1 MKMKLIILSVF
12 LTLTRCTNNTPAV
25 TGNSSPPKPDSTHVK
40 SLSKERENVLNNI
53 VVEEKGGL
61 QITGAY
67 LTNES
72 GTLINPDNTVPL
84 GMPVYLTLQI
94 KKGWVVE
101 KGYVS
106 PGAVQIITT
115 NKGEPVLQSPDLFA
129 GVERIKAADAA
140 RLQLKTMITVTRSDI
155 SYYVVRFRVWDKW
168 GNGEAEGYYRL
179 RIKK

>member
-1 MKMKLIILSVF
+1 MKTKLIILLL
-12 LTLTRCTNNTPAV
+12 LTLTRCTNNTPAIS
-25 TGNSSPPKPDSTHVK
+25 GNSSSPKPDSTRVK
-40 SLSKERENVLNNI
+40 SSSSSRENILNNI

-67 LTNES
+67 LTSEA
-72 GTLINPDNTVPL
+72 GTLINPQNTVPL

-94 KKGWVVE
+94 KKGWAVE

-155 SYYVVRFRVWDKW
+155 SYYVVRFRVWDKR
-168 GNGEAEGYYRL
+168 GDGEAEGFYQL